1 MNPKFLL
8 LALITCQTIFSQEA
22 KNDSIT
28 TKKINYKELIIPSVL
43 IGYRLIGSKSDAI
56 KKNLNTEIK
65 EGVTENIDHKITI
78 DDFTQ
83 YLPVATVYSLNA
95 MGIKDKSN
103 FKGRTLILQ
112 LLIS

>member
-56 KKNLNTEIK
+56 KNLNTEIK
-65 EGVTENIDHKITI
+65 EEVTENIDHKITI

-95 MGIKDKSN
+95 MGIKGKSN
-103 FKGRTLILQ
+103 FKDRTLILQ